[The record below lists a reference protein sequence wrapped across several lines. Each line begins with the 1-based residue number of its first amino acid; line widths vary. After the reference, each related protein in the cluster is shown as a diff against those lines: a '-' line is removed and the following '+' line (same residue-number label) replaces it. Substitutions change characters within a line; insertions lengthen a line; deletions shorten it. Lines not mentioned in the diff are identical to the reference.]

1 MTAEPDLSRWADPSL
16 LVLTSLAGG
25 DKHGYAITRDVA
37 DTMGVTLTAGTLYGV
52 IARLEERG
60 YIEALPAEDRRRP
73 YRLTASGAQALAEQ
87 SERMRRVA
95 ALAVRRVRMVIV
107 PGGAA

>member
-1 MTAEPDLSRWADPSL
+1 MATDSDLARWADPSL

-37 DTMGVTLTAGTLYGV
+37 DSMGVALTAGTLYGV

-60 YIEALPAEDRRRP
+60 YIEALPSDDRRRP
-73 YRLTASGAQALAEQ
+73 YRLTGTGARELAEQ
-87 SERMRRVA
+87 SQRMRQVA
-95 ALAVRRVRMVIV
+95 ALAVRRVRMIAAS
-107 PGGAA
+107 GGAS